1 MEIAF
6 IIILFNKILNKSINY
21 WKTSKKKISPIKKSK
36 STSIKIINLLL
47 NSSYKSILKVL
58 YLLKKENLI
67 FEFGCLL
74 RLSVIIINVII
85 MFLGKNKIKK

>member
-6 IIILFNKILNKSINY
+6 IIILFIKILNKSINY
-21 WKTSKKKISPIKKSK
+21 WKTSKKKILSIKKSK
-36 STSIKIINLLL
+36 SISIKIINLLL